1 MVFCWGCSGE
11 RRSTLEEHYTPVFK
25 QDGDWWVGY
34 VPNLPGALTQGAT
47 LEEAQENMKEA
58 IELIL
63 EVRYTMLMSEA
74 VLSREWLT
82 PEEDEAWA
90 DL

>member
-1 MVFCWGCSGE
+1 MSGV
-11 RRSTLEEHYTPVFK
+11 L
-25 QDGDWWVGY
+25 
-34 VPNLPGALTQGAT
+34 LAILTQGAT

-63 EVRYTMLMSEA
+63 EVRHAMLATEP
-74 VLSREWLT
+74 VLSRTGLT

-90 DL
+90 NL